1 MKIIFKTHL
10 NTFDSKMFLTFKI
23 MGFENVALIKVI
35 HMYVIKGMN
44 AKYT

>member
-1 MKIIFKTHL
+1 
-10 NTFDSKMFLTFKI
+10 

-44 AKYT
+44 AKYTWYKINL